1 MSFGEIITWPFAKLM
16 VWLYGLTG
24 SYGWAVV
31 LFALIVNLILTP
43 FMGKSKKATMKTTRL
58 QPKIQEI
65 QRRHEGNQQKLNE
78 EMQKLYREE
87 GINPMSGCLWSLIPF
102 PILIALY
109 SVIRQPLS
117 RMMFVAKETV
127 AKITEYVTA
136 QGWYTASTNARTA
149 AYSEIQIVDVLHK
162 NWDAFISGFGEVEN
176 LVNVDF
182 SFLGMNLGD
191 QPNWQTLWQGPYT
204 WAAIGIFLIP
214 FVSAGLSWL
223 SMTVSQKM
231 NPQSGSSGNDAA
243 AASMKS
249 MNVVMPLMSIWI
261 CFVMPAAMG
270 VYWIANSVFGMIR
283 DVVLTKVY
291 TRQIEAEDAERI
303 ATRSEREKELE
314 AKKAETER
322 LKAEGLTQRNDNTS
336 KKKIQAKEKQM
347 SDERKAAA
355 QKAEKAER
363 RERLG
368 IAETEVPA
376 SQVGHRRY
384 ARGRAYDPDRF
395 GTVAE
400 QVHESEKTIPELE
413 DTEENTVFADSFSEE
428 NVSADR
434 MENPGETM
442 SDTMPEEKT

>member
-1 MSFGEIITWPFAKLM
+1 
-16 VWLYGLTG
+16 
-24 SYGWAVV
+24 
-31 LFALIVNLILTP
+31 
-43 FMGKSKKATMKTTRL
+43 
-58 QPKIQEI
+58 
-65 QRRHEGNQQKLNE
+65 
-78 EMQKLYREE
+78 
-87 GINPMSGCLWSLIPF
+87 
-102 PILIALY
+102 
-109 SVIRQPLS
+109 
-117 RMMFVAKETV
+117 
-127 AKITEYVTA
+127 
-136 QGWYTASTNARTA
+136 
-149 AYSEIQIVDVLHK
+149 
-162 NWDAFISGFGEVEN
+162 
-176 LVNVDF
+176 
-182 SFLGMNLGD
+182 
-191 QPNWQTLWQGPYT
+191 
-204 WAAIGIFLIP
+204 
-214 FVSAGLSWL
+214 
-223 SMTVSQKM
+223 MTVSQKM

-283 DVVLTKVY
+283 DVLLTKVY
-291 TRQIEAEDAERI
+291 TRQIEAEDAARI

-395 GTVAE
+395 GAVSEPAP
-400 QVHESEKTIPELE
+400 ESDNTIPELE
-413 DTEENTVFADSFSEE
+413 DTEEDAVLADSYSEE
-428 NVSADR
+428 EVSADSTD
-434 MENPGETM
+434 NPGETM

>member
-24 SYGWAVV
+24 SYGWAVI

-117 RMMFVAKETV
+117 RMMFIAKETV

-136 QGWYTASTNARTA
+136 QGWYTVSTNARTA
-149 AYSEIQIVDVLHK
+149 AYSEIRIVDVLHK

-223 SMTVSQKM
+223 SMTVSQ
-231 NPQSGSSGNDAA
+231 
-243 AASMKS
+243 
-249 MNVVMPLMSIWI
+249 I
-261 CFVMPAAMG
+261 
-270 VYWIANSVFGMIR
+270 
-283 DVVLTKVY
+283 Y
-291 TRQIEAEDAERI
+291 TRQIEAEDAARI

-395 GTVAE
+395 GAVSEPAP
-400 QVHESEKTIPELE
+400 ESDNTIPELE
-413 DTEENTVFADSFSEE
+413 DTEEDAVLADSYSEE
-428 NVSADR
+428 EVSADSTD
-434 MENPGETM
+434 NPGETM

>member
-1 MSFGEIITWPFAKLM
+1 M
-16 VWLYGLTG
+16 
-24 SYGWAVV
+24 
-31 LFALIVNLILTP
+31 
-43 FMGKSKKATMKTTRL
+43 
-58 QPKIQEI
+58 
-65 QRRHEGNQQKLNE
+65 
-78 EMQKLYREE
+78 
-87 GINPMSGCLWSLIPF
+87 
-102 PILIALY
+102 
-109 SVIRQPLS
+109 
-117 RMMFVAKETV
+117 
-127 AKITEYVTA
+127 
-136 QGWYTASTNARTA
+136 
-149 AYSEIQIVDVLHK
+149 
-162 NWDAFISGFGEVEN
+162 EN

-283 DVVLTKVY
+283 DVLLTKVY
-291 TRQIEAEDAERI
+291 TRQIEAEDAARI
-303 ATRSEREKELE
+303 ATRSAREKELE

-395 GTVAE
+395 GAVSEPAP
-400 QVHESEKTIPELE
+400 ESDNTIPELE
-413 DTEENTVFADSFSEE
+413 DTEEDAVLADSYSEE
-428 NVSADR
+428 EVSADSTD
-434 MENPGETM
+434 NPGETM